1 MAQEQAAKLK
11 KKQWYHIVA
20 PKQFDEVVIGETLVG
35 EPSAMLGKTLSHSLM
50 NLANDVKRQNINIH
64 FKIVGVDG
72 NRGITR
78 IVGYEIVHSSVK
90 RFVRRN
96 SEKMDL
102 SFTCETADN
111 FHLRIKPLVITRAD
125 VKGSVAAKMRNMIVQ
140 MLVKTVR
147 KMNYDDVMKDLI
159 SHKLQSD
166 MRATFSKIYPL
177 KVCEIRYAGIEEHK
191 HGPAQPSAEMP
202 KQREAEAGSA
212 EVKEEKAEAMEEIKE
227 AQSQKI

>member
-11 KKQWYHIVA
+11 KKQWYHIIA
-20 PKQFDEVVIGETLVG
+20 PKQFEEVVIGETLVS
-35 EPSAMLGKTLSHSLM
+35 EPKDMLGKTLSHSLM
-50 NLANDVKRQNINIH
+50 NLANDIKRQNINIH
-64 FKIVGVDG
+64 FKITEVDG
-72 NRGITR
+72 NRGKTR

-111 FHLRIKPLVITRAD
+111 VLLRIKPLVITRAD

-140 MLVKTVR
+140 MLVKTIR
-147 KMNYDDVMKDLI
+147 KMNYDDVMRDLI

-166 MRATFSKIYPL
+166 MRAIFSKIYPL
-177 KVCEIRYAGIEEHK
+177 KVCEIRYAGVEDRK
-191 HGPAQPSAEMP
+191 HGSGQVEMP
-202 KQREAEAGSA
+202 KQ
-212 EVKEEKAEAMEEIKE
+212 KEEKEEIKE
-227 AQSQKI
+227 EVKAEIKPEEVKAQSEEQI